1 MNIKR
6 KIVFA
11 VVAYVALAIL
21 AWLTLSN
28 DSVRVFSLDVRLR
41 TATLLI
47 VGLFAFKT
55 LLHFW
60 RLRIEEA
67 DAVKA
72 EKSLSTAGPM

>member
-1 MNIKR
+1 MNTRR
-6 KIVFA
+6 KLVFA
-11 VVAYVALAIL
+11 GVAYAALATL

-47 VGLFAFKT
+47 IGLFAFKT

-60 RLRIEEA
+60 RVRIEEA
-67 DAVKA
+67 DAAKA

>member
-1 MNIKR
+1 LNIKR
-6 KIVFA
+6 KLVLA
-11 VVAYVALAIL
+11 GLAYGALASL

-60 RLRIEEA
+60 RVRIEEA
-67 DAVKA
+67 DTAKA